1 MADYQKVGQVNNY
14 SIPAGKSV
22 QINQDGTNAYLLV
35 ATAAV
40 NMRAR
45 SKLGVQ
51 AYSLY
56 TQGTG
61 FENTEF
67 TSVEVQNPTAAA
79 VVVSVWVGRSNFIDR
94 RLILASQATPQVANP
109 TNPTVSATTVNI
121 NDLSGGSFTDINGN
135 SWLAISRVLILISNL
150 DSGVV
155 LLVQKTGG
163 TGSSAAILAVQPL
176 TDRAIPVSGNYTLNN
191 GGAAVNAIVSEIYL
205 AIPAS

>member
-1 MADYQKVGQVNNY
+1 
-14 SIPAGKSV
+14 
-22 QINQDGTNAYLLV
+22 
-35 ATAAV
+35 
-40 NMRAR
+40 MRAR

-67 TSVEVQNPTAAA
+67 TSVEVQNPTAAP

-121 NDLSGGSFTDINGN
+121 NDLSGGSFTDINGK